1 MVIHPAIH
9 KLGRNAASL
18 SFVAFKG
25 PNGVD
30 PDLSKHR
37 SKLSVR
43 RQMPN
48 GRTEI
53 IRDIEVFKGMG
64 TSVHRRHH

>member
-37 SKLSVR
+37 K
-43 RQMPN
+43 
-48 GRTEI
+48 
-53 IRDIEVFKGMG
+53 
-64 TSVHRRHH
+64 